1 MLPST
6 AEDRRKLVLALCIL
20 GALVI
25 ATTWLAVSGDLQ
37 GFIRKITENF
47 HNREEMRRYLRSW
60 GAWAPL
66 VFALIQ
72 AVQVVVAPIP
82 GELTGVVGGFLFGTF
97 YGTIY
102 SSLGLTLGSLIAFL
116 TARVVGLPLVKLLV
130 KPETL
135 EKFHFVTEPRGEIA
149 TLILFMVPGFPK
161 DILSYLLGLS
171 PMRFLTFLVVCGLG
185 RIPGTLM
192 LGYSGSAVYKAE
204 WRLLGV
210 IGVVCL
216 LCFIVFYLKGESIKV
231 WIREKIHPQRNNGS

>member
-1 MLPST
+1 MLPPIG
-6 AEDRRKLVLALCIL
+6 EEKRKLVLALCIL

-25 ATTWLAVSGDLQ
+25 AAIWLAVSGDLQ
-37 GFIRKITENF
+37 GFIKKITENF

-72 AVQVVVAPIP
+72 AAQVVVAPIP

-116 TARVVGLPLVKLLV
+116 TARVVGLPLVKLV
-130 KPETL
+130 IKPETL

-149 TLILFMVPGFPK
+149 TLILFMIPGFPK
-161 DILSYLLGLS
+161 DILSYLLGIS

-192 LGYSGSAVYKAE
+192 LGYSGSVVYKE
-204 WRLLGV
+204 QWRMLGIIGIVSLLG
-210 IGVVCL
+210 
-216 LCFIVFYLKGESIKV
+216 FIVFYLKGESIKA
-231 WIREKIHPQRNNGS
+231 WIREKTHPQRNNGS

>member
-1 MLPST
+1 MLPS
-6 AEDRRKLVLALCIL
+6 APEDKRKLILALCIL
-20 GALVI
+20 GVLFI
-25 ATTWLAVSGDLQ
+25 ATTWLAVSGNLQ
-37 GFIRKITENF
+37 GLIRKITENF
-47 HNREEMRRYLRSW
+47 HNREEMRTYLRSW

-66 VFALIQ
+66 VFAFIQ
-72 AVQVVVAPIP
+72 AAQVVVAPIP

-97 YGTIY
+97 RGTVY

-116 TARVVGLPLVKLLV
+116 TARVVGLPLVKLVV

-149 TLILFMVPGFPK
+149 TLILFMIPGFPK

-171 PMRFLTFLVVCGLG
+171 PMRLLTFLVVCGLG

-210 IGVVCL
+210 IGAVCL
-216 LCFIVFYLKGESIKV
+216 LCFIVFYLKGEGIKD
-231 WIREKIHPQRNNGS
+231 WIREKIHPHRDNGS

>member
-1 MLPST
+1 MLPPT
-6 AEDRRKLVLALCIL
+6 GEDKRKLVLALCIL
-20 GALVI
+20 GVLVI

-37 GFIRKITENF
+37 GFIKKITENF
-47 HNREEMRRYLRSW
+47 HNREEMRTYLRSW

-72 AVQVVVAPIP
+72 AAQVVVAPIP

-97 YGTIY
+97 RGTLY

-116 TARVVGLPLVKLLV
+116 TARVVGLPLVKLV
-130 KPETL
+130 IKPETL

-149 TLILFMVPGFPK
+149 TLILFMIPGFPK

-171 PMRFLTFLVVCGLG
+171 PMRLLTFLVVCGLG

-210 IGVVCL
+210 LGVVCL
-216 LCFIVFYLKGESIKV
+216 LCFIVFYLKGESIKA
-231 WIREKIHPQRNNGS
+231 WIREKTHPHRDNGS

>member
-6 AEDRRKLVLALCIL
+6 VEDKRRLVLALCIL
-20 GALVI
+20 GALII
-25 ATTWLAVSGDLQ
+25 AATWLAVSGDLQ

-47 HNREEMRRYLRSW
+47 HNREEMRAYLRSW

-102 SSLGLTLGSLIAFL
+102 SSLGLTIGSLIAFL
-116 TARVVGLPLVKLLV
+116 TARVVGLPLVKLVV
-130 KPETL
+130 KAETI

-149 TLILFMVPGFPK
+149 TLVLFMIPGFPK

-171 PMRFLTFLVVCGLG
+171 PMRFLTFLVVCSLG

-192 LGYSGSAVYKAE
+192 LGYSGSVVYKE
-204 WRLLGV
+204 QWRMLGI
-210 IGVVCL
+210 IGIVSL
-216 LCFIVFYLKGESIKV
+216 LCFIVFYLKGESIKA
-231 WIREKIHPQRNNGS
+231 WIREKTHPRRNSGS